1 MLSTQGRLGNRILV
15 YLNDELAEW
24 LESKAA
30 QGYKKATFI
39 RKVLDDY
46 RKADVMQNDSQN

>member
-1 MLSTQGRLGNRILV
+1 MEKLSNRILV

-24 LESKAA
+24 LNEKASK
-30 QGYKKATFI
+30 GYKKATLV

-46 RKADVMQNDSQN
+46 RKAEVIQNGNRS

>member
-1 MLSTQGRLGNRILV
+1 MEKLSNRILV

-24 LESKAA
+24 LNVKA
-30 QGYKKATFI
+30 QNGYKKATLV

-46 RKADVMQNDSQN
+46 RKAEVMRDGSRN